1 MGDTREEMKMKNGEY
16 KIIPIDWIKEII
28 KKIFTLKITIMRK
41 TLLLFAI
48 ASLFFLAP
56 LWGQNSPS
64 RGYMQ
69 ILDDAQFDVG
79 VRLTSI
85 FAFDDRAPL
94 SSNPHYRAMW
104 NLIKLGASLES
115 LLQGFDEPL
124 NDINMNRKFG
134 QNGYNRTILS
144 LFCRY
149 GFGESSDL
157 KLQRNFLELSLSP
170 GYFKEGNGGMNIHLD
185 YQYSLLRTNYGA
197 GVQSLDRLIDYEV
210 IIGGRIGFDWSFGRS
225 EKDAGFFAT
234 LQEEIKRVANENEF
248 TAAQLIMLENLAED
262 SKVLLPEDIGGR
274 AFHLGPIAGAQFSM
288 DLLDNMRL
296 FANGIAF
303 YDVMDLTS
311 GNGKKENLRS
321 QHHLSLSL
329 GLNLTIGSRGEVVV
343 HDFF

>member
-1 MGDTREEMKMKNGEY
+1 
-16 KIIPIDWIKEII
+16 
-28 KKIFTLKITIMRK
+28 MRK
-41 TLLLFAI
+41 TLLLLAI
-48 ASLFFLAP
+48 AFPFIFSP
-56 LWGQNSPS
+56 VWGQNSPN

-79 VRLTSI
+79 IRLSSI

-104 NLIKLGASLES
+104 NLVKLGASVES
-115 LLQGFDEPL
+115 LLQGVDEPL
-124 NDINMNRKFG
+124 NDINLNRKFG
-134 QNGYNRTILS
+134 QNGYNRTIFA
-144 LFCRY
+144 LFFRY

-197 GVQSLDRLIDYEV
+197 GLQSLDRLIDYEV
-210 IIGGRIGFDWSFGRS
+210 IIGARLGFDWSFGRS
-225 EKDAGFFAT
+225 ERDAGFFAT
-234 LQEEIKRVANENEF
+234 LQQEIQRIASENEF
-248 TAAQLIMLENLAED
+248 TANQLIMLERLAED

-274 AFHLGPIAGAQFSM
+274 AFHLGPVAGAQFSM
-288 DLLDNMRL
+288 DLLDNMKL

-303 YDVMDLTS
+303 YDLMDLTS
-311 GNGKKENLRS
+311 GNGQKENTRS
-321 QHHLSLSL
+321 QHHLTLSL
-329 GLNLTIGSRGEVVV
+329 GLNLTIGARGEVVV